1 MNLIPR
7 VSLIIYLKHIKHER
21 QIRKYGHIV
30 HSNRQRKYVVM
41 YVNEADADYV
51 VHKLMQLKY
60 VRDIDGHHISFKENL
75 WEGKH
80 EVL

>member
-1 MNLIPR
+1 MDILFI
-7 VSLIIYLKHIKHER
+7 
-21 QIRKYGHIV
+21 QIDK
-30 HSNRQRKYVVM
+30 RKYVVM

-75 WEGKH
+75 
-80 EVL
+80 